1 MRRLLVF
8 SLSLA
13 LLLTALPR
21 GLAAQGALEVSLSAD
36 RTAYPVG
43 TPVTLTFTV
52 RNRGDAPL
60 TLAFPSGQ
68 MFDLVI
74 GPPDSP
80 AVVWRWS
87 QGQFFTQAL
96 TSRTLAP
103 GEALTL
109 TATWDQ
115 RNQAGLQVPT
125 GVYAA
130 TAVLLAG
137 GRPTAGPVRFVIGE
151 EQPLPGPGCFTVR
164 SAFPNGTP
172 VEVVAGAIS
181 PADALLAI
189 WRPEGRGWLGW
200 TRAADAPVNLRTVGF
215 GDRLRLCLS
224 GPARWITPV

>member
-1 MRRLLVF
+1 MRHLLV
-8 SLSLA
+8 LA

-21 GLAAQGALEVSLSAD
+21 GLAAQGVLDVTLSAD

-43 TPVTLTFTV
+43 APVTLTLTA
-52 RNRGDAPL
+52 RNRGDVPL
-60 TLAFPSGQ
+60 TLTFPSGQ
-68 MFDLVI
+68 LFDVAI

-96 TSRTLAP
+96 TTRRLAP
-103 GEALTL
+103 GEALIL

-115 RNQAGLQVPT
+115 RNPAGLQVPT

-130 TAVLLAG
+130 VGVLLSE

-151 EQPLPGPGCFTVR
+151 EQVLPGPGCITVR

-172 VEVVAGAIS
+172 IEVVAGAIS

-189 WRPEGRGWLGW
+189 WRMEGNGWLGW
-200 TRAADAPVNLRTVGF
+200 TRAADAPVNLRGVAF
-215 GDRLRLCLS
+215 GDRLRLCLA

>member
-1 MRRLLVF
+1 MRHHLL
-8 SLSLA
+8 LAA
-13 LLLTALPR
+13 LLIAALPR
-21 GLAAQGALEVSLSAD
+21 GLAAQPALDVTLTTD
-36 RTAYPVG
+36 RTAYAVG
-43 TPVTLTFTV
+43 VPVTLTFTA

-60 TLAFPSGQ
+60 SLTFSSGQ
-68 MFDLVI
+68 LYDVVI
-74 GPPDSP
+74 GPPQSP

-96 TSRTLAP
+96 TTRTLAP

-130 TAVLLAG
+130 SAVLLAG
-137 GRPTAGPVRFVIGE
+137 GHPTAGPVRFVIGE
-151 EQPLPGPGCFTVR
+151 EQALPGPGCFIVR

-172 VEVVAGAIS
+172 IEVVAGAIS

-189 WRPEGRGWLGW
+189 WRLENGVWLGW
-200 TRAADAPVNLRTVGF
+200 TRATDAPVNLRSVAF
-215 GDRLRLCLS
+215 GDRLRLCLA

>member
-1 MRRLLVF
+1 MRRLLI
-8 SLSLA
+8 LSVPLA
-13 LLLTALPR
+13 LLLAAPPR
-21 GLAAQGALEVSLSAD
+21 ELAAQGVLEVSLSLD

-43 TPVTLTFTV
+43 VPVTVTFTA
-52 RNRGDAPL
+52 RNRAEGPL
-60 TLAFPSGQ
+60 TLTFPSGQ
-68 MFDLVI
+68 LYDVVI
-74 GPPDSP
+74 GLPERPT
-80 AVVWRWS
+80 VVWRWS

-96 TSRTLAP
+96 TTRTLAP

-137 GRPTAGPVRFVIGE
+137 GQPTAGPVRFVIGE
-151 EQPLPGPGCFTVR
+151 EQPLPGPGCLTVR

-172 VEVVAGAIS
+172 VEVVAGTVI
-181 PADALLAI
+181 PAEALLAI
-189 WRPEGRGWLGW
+189 WRPDGGGWLGW
-200 TRAADAPVNLRTVGF
+200 TRAADAPVNLRAVGF